1 MNNINKSLD
10 EISAQRK
17 NRNRGFGNRRFRR
30 NNNNYRRNNTNYNRN
45 QRNNFNNNQRRNT
58 NNQINR
64 RRNFQRDNR
73 RRLYITNLNKRIT
86 NDELIKIFKKYGKLR
101 RCGVNFTQLGQSKG
115 TADVE
120 FERHRDAV
128 FAIRKL
134 NGADI
139 DGKMVY
145 VRFSNLRSIGRIGRR
160 IRLGNR
166 NRNLI
171 PRRRIR
177 NNNNNGIRKRR
188 IFKRSLG
195 RRRRIWKCF
204 LGFCYLF
211 LKFKFYVDF
220 FFFKFFFKIFFFFF
234 NGGIDYNILY
244 F

>member
-17 NRNRGFGNRRFRR
+17 NRNRRFGNRRFRR
-30 NNNNYRRNNTNYNRN
+30 NNNNFRRNNTNYNRN

-73 RRLYITNLNKRIT
+73 RRLYITNLNKTVT
-86 NDELIKIFKKYGKLR
+86 NDELKKLFQKFGKLR

-115 TADVE
+115 TADIE

-134 NGADI
+134 NRADI
-139 DGKMVY
+139 NGKMVF
-145 VRFSNLRSIGRIGRR
+145 VRFSTLRSIGRIGRR
-160 IRLGNR
+160 IRIRSR
-166 NRNLI
+166 NGNLI
-171 PRRRIR
+171 VRRRGVR
-177 NNNNNGIRKRR
+177 NNNNNNNGIRKRR

-195 RRRRIWKCF
+195 RRRRI
-204 LGFCYLF
+204 
-211 LKFKFYVDF
+211 
-220 FFFKFFFKIFFFFF
+220 
-234 NGGIDYNILY
+234 
-244 F
+244 

>member
-17 NRNRGFGNRRFRR
+17 NRNRRFGNRRFRR
-30 NNNNYRRNNTNYNRN
+30 NNNNFRRNNTNYNRN

-73 RRLYITNLNKRIT
+73 RRLYITNLNKTVT
-86 NDELIKIFKKYGKLR
+86 NDELKKLFQKFGKLR

-115 TADVE
+115 TADIE

-134 NGADI
+134 NRADI
-139 DGKMVY
+139 NGKMVF
-145 VRFSNLRSIGRIGRR
+145 VRFSTLRSIGRIGRR
-160 IRLGNR
+160 IRIRSR
-166 NRNLI
+166 NGNLI
-171 PRRRIR
+171 VRRRGVR

-195 RRRRIWKCF
+195 RRRRI
-204 LGFCYLF
+204 
-211 LKFKFYVDF
+211 
-220 FFFKFFFKIFFFFF
+220 
-234 NGGIDYNILY
+234 
-244 F
+244 

>member
-17 NRNRGFGNRRFRR
+17 NRNRRFGNRRFRR
-30 NNNNYRRNNTNYNRN
+30 NNNNFRRNNTNYNRN

-73 RRLYITNLNKRIT
+73 RRLYITNLNKTVT
-86 NDELIKIFKKYGKLR
+86 NDELKKLFQKFGKLR

-115 TADVE
+115 TADIE

-134 NGADI
+134 NRADI
-139 DGKMVY
+139 NGKMVF
-145 VRFSNLRSIGRIGRR
+145 VRFSSLRSIGRIGRR
-160 IRLGNR
+160 IRLRNR

-171 PRRRIR
+171 VRGRGIR
-177 NNNNNGIRKRR
+177 NNNNNNGIRKRR

-195 RRRRIWKCF
+195 RRRRIWKSF
-204 LGFCYLF
+204 WVL
-211 LKFKFYVDF
+211 
-220 FFFKFFFKIFFFFF
+220 I
-234 NGGIDYNILY
+234 Y

>member
-17 NRNRGFGNRRFRR
+17 NRNRRFGNRRFRR
-30 NNNNYRRNNTNYNRN
+30 NDNNFRRNNTNYNRN

-73 RRLYITNLNKRIT
+73 RRLYITNLNKTVT
-86 NDELIKIFKKYGKLR
+86 NDELKKLFQKFGKLR

-115 TADVE
+115 TADIE

-134 NGADI
+134 NRADI
-139 DGKMVY
+139 NGKMVF
-145 VRFSNLRSIGRIGRR
+145 VRFSTLRSIGRIGRR
-160 IRLGNR
+160 IRIRSR
-166 NRNLI
+166 NGNLI
-171 PRRRIR
+171 VRRRGVR
-177 NNNNNGIRKRR
+177 NNNNNNNGIRKRR

-195 RRRRIWKCF
+195 RRRRIWKRF
-204 LGFCYLF
+204 
-211 LKFKFYVDF
+211 
-220 FFFKFFFKIFFFFF
+220 
-234 NGGIDYNILY
+234 
-244 F
+244 